1 MFYSIIQVKGQ
12 FIVTEDP
19 FGEIQV
25 FTNDFF
31 DYEVQEND
39 LVYLKD
45 GMFHKAEEETLKT
58 QEENYN
64 KMQDLFDK

>member
-12 FIVTEDP
+12 FVVTEDP

-25 FTNDFF
+25 FANNFF

-45 GMFHKAEEETLKT
+45 VMFPKAEEETLKV

>member
-12 FIVTEDP
+12 FIITEDP

-39 LVYLKD
+39 LVYLEG

-64 KMQDLFDK
+64 KMQDLFNK

>member
-25 FTNDFF
+25 FANNFF

-39 LVYLKD
+39 LVCVYD
-45 GMFHKAEEETLKT
+45 IEF
-58 QEENYN
+58 NYIP
-64 KMQDLFDK
+64 

>member
-31 DYEVQEND
+31 DYAVQEND

-64 KMQDLFDK
+64 KMQDLFNK